1 MPRVLVVEDSPTQA
15 LCATLEANAFAAEAV
30 ADAEAALAR
39 LAAGPPVD
47 LVLSD
52 IVMPGLSGYDL
63 CRRLKTDPRTQAVPV
78 VLLTVLTDPLDVLQG
93 LECGADNFLTKPC
106 DPDFLVRRLRAILG
120 ADTRR
125 AGPGPGGGVALSFR
139 GRGLTITRDK
149 GQILDLLVL
158 VAVTGYGAEEDRR
171 LSREAGFDSHLVKPV
186 GPEQMQRELADGTS

>member
-1 MPRVLVVEDSPTQA
+1 
-15 LCATLEANAFAAEAV
+15 N
-30 ADAEAALAR
+30 AEAALVR
-39 LAAGPPVD
+39 LAAGPPFD

-120 ADTRR
+120 AETPR
-125 AGPGPGGGVALSFR
+125 AGPGPGGGVALTFR
-139 GRGLTITRDK
+139 GRGFTITTDK
-149 GQILDLLVL
+149 GQILDLLVSTL
-158 VAVTGYGAEEDRR
+158 EEYVRAQQRVQEVRAAKEAAERSQNFVQSALDA
-171 LSREAGFDSHLVKPV
+171 L
-186 GPEQMQRELADGTS
+186 